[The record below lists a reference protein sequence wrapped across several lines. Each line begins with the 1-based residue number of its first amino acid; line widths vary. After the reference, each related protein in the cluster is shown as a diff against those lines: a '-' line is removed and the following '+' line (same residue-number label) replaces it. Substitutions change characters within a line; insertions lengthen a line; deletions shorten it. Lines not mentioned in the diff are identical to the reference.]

1 MGGSRAEAVPPN
13 KFKRF
18 LTIASIA
25 EMGLPYNQALNNAM
39 LFYLSIQV
47 YNAMTVVVCTG
58 FTVLE

>member
-25 EMGLPYNQALNNAM
+25 EMGLPYKQALNNAM
-39 LFYLSIQV
+39 LFYLLL
-47 YNAMTVVVCTG
+47 YR
-58 FTVLE
+58 FTMQ

>member
-1 MGGSRAEAVPPN
+1 MQKNQAKMGGSRAEAVPPN

-39 LFYLSIQV
+39 LFYLLL
-47 YNAMTVVVCTG
+47 YR
-58 FTVLE
+58 FTMQ